1 MVSFASLGGV
11 ALVALALAIVVG
23 WRRDLTRKQASGD
36 AAAALLGTLAAL
48 TLAVACYGIP
58 WRGPGSW
65 ALLASPLTATVALRA
80 RGRRSAPRALIASG
94 VVLALVI
101 LWLTLNLRGPAGG
114 WTPGQVVLTT
124 STSAVAIASAACL
137 GWWSKRARDR
147 RPRPRVA
154 R

>member
-23 WRRDLTRKQASGD
+23 WRRDLTRKQATGD
-36 AAAALLGTLAAL
+36 AAAALLGALAAL

-114 WTPGQVVLTT
+114 WTLGQIVLTT
-124 STSAVAIASAACL
+124 STSAVAIASAAGH